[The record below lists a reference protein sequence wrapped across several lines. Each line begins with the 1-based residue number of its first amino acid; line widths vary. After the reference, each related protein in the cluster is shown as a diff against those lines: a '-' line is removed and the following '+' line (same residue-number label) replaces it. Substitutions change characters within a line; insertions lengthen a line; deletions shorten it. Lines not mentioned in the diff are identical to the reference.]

1 MHAKVVSSYKTSLE
15 DELKLEVG
23 DVIGDIHMT
32 GDKYWTGV
40 MRGKRG
46 HFPRDCV
53 KLLLK
58 GIFQYYYASHMFTS
72 NQLYL
77 FCCCC
82 LFACISKNTNYFL
95 HFLVHSYQQVLHPFQ
110 QTINWSCSL
119 GDQTLTSLWVT
130 KMKAQDTHLKSLSA
144 CLKMSNFASRRYN
157 FIASI
162 KWKF

>member
-23 DVIGDIHMT
+23 DVIRDVHMT

-46 HFPRDCV
+46 HFPKDCV

-58 GIFQYYYASHMFTS
+58 GICVLFQYNYASHMFAS

-77 FCCCC
+77 FCFFFFFC
-82 LFACISKNTNYFL
+82 ACMSKL
-95 HFLVHSYQQVLHPFQ
+95 QS
-110 QTINWSCSL
+110 W
-119 GDQTLTSLWVT
+119 T
-130 KMKAQDTHLKSLSA
+130 KMLRKLRTEAGGH
-144 CLKMSNFASRRYN
+144 F
-157 FIASI
+157 F
-162 KWKF
+162 